1 MSASV
6 RPGPRNLL
14 TDVAGLRVGHARHET
29 LATGVTVILAPGRVP
44 AAADVRGGGPGT
56 REIEALSPEN
66 LVGGLHALVL
76 SGGSALGL
84 GAGDAVAA
92 ALSARGEGLPM
103 APGLPAVP
111 IVPSAILFDLAPGF
125 AETFAAEGGPPHP
138 RLARQALDA
147 AGEAFAIGSVGAG
160 TGANAGRIK
169 GGLGSAS
176 VVLPG
181 LGEGGRDVTV
191 SALMAANPV
200 GSVLVPGSR
209 AFWAWPFEMQG
220 PDGAWEF
227 GGERPDPRAPRPLD
241 PLPAGGRLSLAPA
254 DAPSAEPGRATAIG
268 LAATDLALT
277 PAECRRLAMMAQDG
291 LARAIRPAHT
301 PMDGD
306 TLFALSTERV
316 PAGAGRERAL
326 RLAAV
331 GSAAA
336 DCVARSVARAVHAA
350 EALPGGRPAWR
361 DLA

>member
-1 MSASV
+1 MSRAI

-14 TDVAGLRVGHARHET
+14 TDVAGLSVGHARHAT

-44 AAADVRGGGPGT
+44 AGADVRGGGPGT
-56 REIEALSPEN
+56 REIEALSAEN

-103 APGLPAVP
+103 APGLPPVP

-138 RLARQALDA
+138 RLAREALAA
-147 AGEAFAIGSVGAG
+147 AGPDFALGTVGAG
-160 TGANAGRIK
+160 TGAHAGRIK

-181 LGEGGRDVTV
+181 LGADGRDVTV
-191 SALMAANPV
+191 AALVAANPV
-200 GSVLVPGSR
+200 GSVLIPGSR
-209 AFWAWPFEMQG
+209 AFWAWPFEMEG
-220 PDGAWEF
+220 PEGWEF
-227 GGERPDPRAPRPLD
+227 GGLRPDPHAPRAPD
-241 PLPAGGRLSLAPA
+241 PLPEEGRLSLAPA
-254 DAPSAEPGRATAIG
+254 DAPAAEPGRATAIG

-277 PAECRRLAMMAQDG
+277 SAECRRLAMMAQDG

-306 TLFALSTERV
+306 TIFSLSTEAI
-316 PAGAGRERAL
+316 PAGDARGRAL

-350 EALPGGRPAWR
+350 TALPNGRPAWR

>member
-14 TDVAGLRVGHARHET
+14 TDVAGLRVGHARHAD

-44 AAADVRGGGPGT
+44 AGADVRGGGPGT
-56 REIEALSPEN
+56 REIEVLSPEN
-66 LVGGLHALVL
+66 LVGGLHAVVF

-103 APGLPAVP
+103 PPGLPPVP

-138 RLARQALDA
+138 RLAREALA
-147 AGEAFAIGSVGAG
+147 AASADFALGSVGAG

-169 GGLGSAS
+169 GGVGSAS

-181 LGEGGRDVTV
+181 LGANGADVTV
-191 SALMAANPV
+191 SALVAANPV

-209 AFWAWPFEMQG
+209 AFWAWPCEMRDS
-220 PDGAWEF
+220 DGVWEF
-227 GGERPDPRAPRPLD
+227 GGARPDPHAMRDPA
-241 PLPAGGRLSLAPA
+241 PLPAEGRLSLAPA
-254 DAPSAEPGRATAIG
+254 DAAAAEPGRATAIG

-277 PAECRRLAMMAQDG
+277 SAEAKRLAMMAQDG
-291 LARAIRPAHT
+291 LARAIRPSHT

-306 TLFALSTERV
+306 TIFALSTERV
-316 PAGAGRERAL
+316 PAGEGRERAL

-336 DCVARSVARAVHAA
+336 DCVARSVARAAFAA
-350 EALPGGRPAWR
+350 IALPGGRPAWS